1 MFLTNTPL
9 PHKTQ
14 HVSDYLTAN
23 YSTRQQVT
31 KNRAGA
37 ILFYSVF
44 LKLNLRASS
53 EKAPKKQEQMKQPVG
68 EPTQNPQRKST
79 GLLKETMSNTPS
91 KKHHDLAPIYASFPL
106 YDPILAKSKQTSRPR
121 KGVIWKAV
129 NPKKFSP
136 RSTQAQGGP
145 KEVSAIAKGAQARLP
160 HSHPAHHHTT
170 HPARRSV
177 PSSQCPCS
185 RR

>member
-37 ILFYSVF
+37 IVFYSVF

-53 EKAPKKQEQMKQPVG
+53 EKAPKKHEFKEQMK
-68 EPTQNPQRKST
+68 
-79 GLLKETMSNTPS
+79 
-91 KKHHDLAPIYASFPL
+91 
-106 YDPILAKSKQTSRPR
+106 
-121 KGVIWKAV
+121 
-129 NPKKFSP
+129 
-136 RSTQAQGGP
+136 
-145 KEVSAIAKGAQARLP
+145 
-160 HSHPAHHHTT
+160 
-170 HPARRSV
+170 
-177 PSSQCPCS
+177 
-185 RR
+185 